1 MHHCT
6 VIGDSPDKVIID
18 SADLNGQ
25 FLAKGTVLK
34 RSNLKSQFSFLSVL
48 PASKMRI
55 KPSPRTIANLTS
67 TWSLHNYSTGK
78 ATGNPVGD
86 GSAIIPLKTLSNSPV
101 PL

>member
-1 MHHCT
+1 
-6 VIGDSPDKVIID
+6 DSPDKVIID

-34 RSNLKSQFSFLSVL
+34 RSNLKSQFSFLSAL

-55 KPSPRTIANLTS
+55 KPSPRTIANLAS

-78 ATGNPVGD
+78 AT
-86 GSAIIPLKTLSNSPV
+86 
-101 PL
+101 